1 MALLAAMPGQVSL
14 SVSFEIQAADAA
26 TAGDWDLPDGGVH
39 SATFPLDIARKAY
52 VHR

>member
-26 TAGDWDLPDGGVH
+26 TAADWRLPDSGVH
-39 SATFPLDIARKAY
+39 SATFPLDIARKA
-52 VHR
+52 